1 MKSNNKKW
9 EKHLKKFKNEKIYL
23 GKSWSDAYLNDSK
36 TLLFCLSRYKFVSKL
51 LSGKKSVLEV
61 GCGEALGSP
70 IVAQEVKKLHCV
82 DFIEDE
88 IKSNSERLRKFKNIK
103 FKCLDMNKNYFKK
116 KFDAAYLLDVF
127 EHVNPKDSKKFIKNI
142 YKSLI
147 QKSILII
154 GVPNITAH
162 KYASKNSKKNHINL
176 MHQNDLKKLLSKYF
190 EHNLIFGMNDEVLHT
205 GFFPMAQYIF
215 IVSINKKKL

>member
-1 MKSNNKKW
+1 M
-9 EKHLKKFKNEKIYL
+9 
-23 GKSWSDAYLNDSK
+23 
-36 TLLFCLSRYKFVSKL
+36 TL
-51 LSGKKSVLEV
+51 
-61 GCGEALGSP
+61 
-70 IVAQEVKKLHCV
+70 KLHALKNLIV
-82 DFIEDE
+82 TNFKILLMRVLNLFTYDYPFEGNDQNFIEDE
-88 IKSNSERLRKFKNIK
+88 IKSNSERLKMFKNIK
-103 FKCLDMNKNYFKK
+103 FKCLDINKNPFQK

-147 QKSILII
+147 KKSILII
-154 GVPNITAH
+154 GVPNITAN

-176 MHQNDLKKLLSKYF
+176 MNQKDLKKLLSKYF